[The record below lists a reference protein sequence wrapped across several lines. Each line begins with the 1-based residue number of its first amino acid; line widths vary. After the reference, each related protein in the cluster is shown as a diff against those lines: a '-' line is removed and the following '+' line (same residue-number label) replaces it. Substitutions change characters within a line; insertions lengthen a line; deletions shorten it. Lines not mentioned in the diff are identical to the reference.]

1 MDTAYK
7 TTLELDKIIARAVQL
22 CTCQETKV
30 RMQALEPCPSTEEE
44 RYALSQTASVT
55 LQDLRRKIRQTED
68 SIRTK
73 LDNIIKNSTTSKFL
87 QDAVVSLRNGRYVV
101 PVRSEYRG

>member
-30 RMQALEPCPSTEEE
+30 RMQALE
-44 RYALSQTASVT
+44 Q
-55 LQDLRRKIRQTED
+55 I
-68 SIRTK
+68 
-73 LDNIIKNSTTSKFL
+73 
-87 QDAVVSLRNGRYVV
+87 GRAHV
-101 PVRSEYRG
+101 